1 MKSMNSSEITFF
13 PARGASTVLY
23 IIVLLYQNR
32 FALPAHEK
40 LHLKLAAGF
49 NSMKKICQIRSS
61 LQGSGMAIKDV
72 KATSI
77 EFARRLA
84 PRYVGGHKIKKAG
97 SLPRL
102 SICNPNVEEDFF
114 RKRWVGALGLIGL
127 VGFGCWLALLCGCFC
142 GQMGSLSCLT
152 KVKKQKNVTKSDLL
166 SACHHQNGTLQ
177 ERSPATIT
185 PTFGS
190 QIPTLQAFKPNSKKP
205 FNLPIPNQCP
215 KTDGRFLSILGSL
228 KFWG

>member
-1 MKSMNSSEITFF
+1 
-13 PARGASTVLY
+13 
-23 IIVLLYQNR
+23 
-32 FALPAHEK
+32 
-40 LHLKLAAGF
+40 
-49 NSMKKICQIRSS
+49 
-61 LQGSGMAIKDV
+61 MAIKDV
-72 KATSI
+72 KATSV

-102 SICNPNVEEDFF
+102 SICNPNVEEDLF

-166 SACHHQNGTLQ
+166 FACHHQNGTLQ

-185 PTFGS
+185 PLLAAKS
-190 QIPTLQAFKPNSKKP
+190 QLFKPSSPTLRNPSTCPSQTNAPKPMV
-205 FNLPIPNQCP
+205 
-215 KTDGRFLSILGSL
+215 GS
-228 KFWG
+228 